1 MAQTLA
7 NARAGRR
14 RRYRILEHTA
24 DVGIEAWGES
34 APEAFAAAAEAMY
47 SLVARRRRV
56 RERVER
62 EVAVEGRDAEGLL
75 VNWLLELLY
84 ITEVEGL
91 VFRRF
96 QVHELS
102 PAGLRATAFGEP
114 FDPDR
119 HATGMVIKGVT
130 RHRLEVGPGAGGF
143 RVRAILDI

>member
-1 MAQTLA
+1 MARTVA
-7 NARAGRR
+7 KAAR

-34 APEAFAAAAEAMY
+34 AAEAFAAAAEAMY
-47 SLVARRRRV
+47 SLIARRRRV
-56 RERVER
+56 RERLEM
-62 EVAVEGRDAEGLL
+62 EVAARGRDLEGLL

-84 ITEVEGL
+84 ITEVEDL

-102 PAGLRATAFGEP
+102 DTALRASAFGEAL
-114 FDPDR
+114 DLER
-119 HATGMVIKGVT
+119 HPTGMVVKGVT
-130 RHRLEVGPGAGGF
+130 RHRLEVGRFERGY